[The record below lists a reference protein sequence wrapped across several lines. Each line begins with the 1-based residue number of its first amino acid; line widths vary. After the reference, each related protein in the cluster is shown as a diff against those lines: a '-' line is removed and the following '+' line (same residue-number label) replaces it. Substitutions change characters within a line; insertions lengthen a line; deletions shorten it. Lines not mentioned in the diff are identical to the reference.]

1 MTANVVN
8 LSETNSIQQWKIHLH
23 NSIGVN
29 CVNESK
35 SANMLVERFC
45 PTTPR

>member
-8 LSETNSIQQWKIHLH
+8 LSETNSFQQWKIHLR

-29 CVNESK
+29 CVNES
-35 SANMLVERFC
+35 NNDNTLVERFC
-45 PTTPR
+45 LTTPR